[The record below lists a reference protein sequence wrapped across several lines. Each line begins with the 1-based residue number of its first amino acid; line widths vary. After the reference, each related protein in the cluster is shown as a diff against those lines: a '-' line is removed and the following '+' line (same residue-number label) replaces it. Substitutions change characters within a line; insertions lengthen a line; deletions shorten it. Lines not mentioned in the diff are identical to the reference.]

1 MKYFVI
7 MQTPNGDLY
16 AKCFDSYVE
25 VADYVKSITYARWG
39 LFQWRESHLFWL
51 KGSSFKDIPD
61 LTSDIYV
68 NEILVDEI
76 HSYSFD

>member
-25 VADYVKSITYARWG
+25 VADYVKSITSARWG
-39 LFQWRESHLFWL
+39 LFQLFGHISNGVSHRVFNHS
-51 KGSSFKDIPD
+51 KFKEEHI
-61 LTSDIYV
+61 
-68 NEILVDEI
+68 
-76 HSYSFD
+76 